1 MTWAKLDVLR
11 EVLRECVLCV
21 GKMYD
26 FFVLPYLLSLLLQQ
40 HICNTRRRRDVFSWW
55 VQGELTLN

>member
-21 GKMYD
+21 GKMSD
-26 FFVLPYLLSLLLQQ
+26 FFVLPHLLHLLLQQ
-40 HICNTRRRRDVFSWW
+40 HICNTLRRRDVFSWW